1 METCTTDRRAL
12 ELHRVENRHR
22 IDESGTA
29 RRPLHL
35 TKNSLC
41 LLVAPLEG
49 DGVSRKLRGTSEAEA
64 IGDVLV
70 DQYEAIRREIV
81 VLNRLREP
89 LYRFRDR
96 ILRHMLILDDIEA
109 LCPEKFILRRT
120 GVLEIHIFAL
130 RIHGAHE
137 CEGHQIHMT
146 GFRHLRVQLT
156 YRARTEIPR
165 ILILR
170 IRIRDGFVD
179 LFKFGIRDDGLSAEH
194 QITGEGNPRRDV
206 IKHPRVL
213 CDDFTDLTVA
223 TGDRLHQL
231 PGMVAQD
238 DGEPVHLPAE
248 KALFISQP
256 GGQFLDGLRLIEA
269 QHRARMALLR
279 KLRQHLEADTL
290 GRRAA
295 ENHAGLLLEL
305 LKLII
310 ELVIAQVRHD
320 LIAIHIVHAGRFI
333 QGADELLHTHELLI
347 LFSIMGNTHISFTP
361 YLLPGG
367 RARTA
372 RSRDT
377 APASVRAG

>member
-1 METCTTDRRAL
+1 M
-12 ELHRVENRHR
+12 
-22 IDESGTA
+22 
-29 RRPLHL
+29 
-35 TKNSLC
+35 
-41 LLVAPLEG
+41 
-49 DGVSRKLRGTSEAEA
+49 
-64 IGDVLV
+64 
-70 DQYEAIRREIV
+70 
-81 VLNRLREP
+81 LNRLREP

-96 ILRHMLILDDIEA
+96 SIRHMLILDDIEA
-109 LCPEKFILRRT
+109 LGTKKFILRRT

-130 RIHGAHE
+130 RIHGTHE
-137 CEGHQIHMT
+137 CEGHQIHMS

-156 YRARTEIPR
+156 YRARAEIPR

-179 LFKFGIRDDGLSAEH
+179 LFKFGIRDDGLPAEH

-223 TGDRLHQL
+223 TGDCLHQL

-248 KALFISQP
+248 KALFIPQP

-269 QHRARMALLR
+269 QHRARMTLLR

-295 ENHAGLLLEL
+295 ENHAGLLFEL

-320 LIAIHIVHAGRFI
+320 LIAIHIVHTGRFI
-333 QGADELLHTHELLI
+333 QGADELLHACKLLVF
-347 LFSIMGNTHISFTP
+347 LFVMGNTHSIFTCSSLLFFISMSD
-361 YLLPGG
+361 GG
-367 RARTA
+367 RESPSMATPLSKNFSAHYFPAFSSISSSRRPSSDSSISRYCPGFSPCRV
-372 RSRDT
+372 RSMIRMRFSFFT
-377 APASVRAG
+377 S